1 MKRSLIALLAAVL
14 LSVGAVGCTKREPT
28 RFERHT
34 SQGATSEEVATDA
47 GETVLLPPN
56 DPLRKAAASKWDG
69 NRRLVDDDMQIY
81 EFDGIG
87 TEAEPYLIK
96 SAEDL
101 ARFAANVCYGGS
113 DDESIIYQDRTCY
126 FGKYFRLECDI
137 DMQGKPWY
145 GIGGNGATWDDET
158 MFQGIFDGNGHV
170 IYDFALANEPMN
182 GLFCYIGQGAILRD
196 LTIYS
201 GSVTLYT
208 SEPVGLLVAGIR
220 YGATI
225 ENCEVHVDL
234 ITERGVVP
242 SVGMIGVIE
251 GADRRPEWAV
261 TVTDHDSSGT
271 RLNGESYSLPLIAK
285 NR

>member
-1 MKRSLIALLAAVL
+1 MKRSLIALLAAL
-14 LSVGAVGCTKREPT
+14 LSLGAVGCTKREPT

-34 SQGATSEEVATDA
+34 SQGTASEEVTTAA
-47 GETVLLPPN
+47 GDTELLPPN
-56 DPLRKAAASKWDG
+56 DPRRMAAASKWDG
-69 NRRLVDDDMQIY
+69 NRQMVNSTIQIY

-87 TEAEPYLIK
+87 TEPEPYLIK

-101 ARFAANVCYGGS
+101 AHLAANVCYGG
-113 DDESIIYQDRTCY
+113 DDESIVYKDRTRY
-126 FGKYFRLECDI
+126 FGKHFRLECDI

-170 IYDFALANEPMN
+170 IYNFALADEPMN
-182 GLFCYIGQGAILRD
+182 GLFCYIGQGAILRN

-201 GSVTLYT
+201 GSVTLK
-208 SEPVGLLVAGIR
+208 SNEPVGLLVAGIR

-225 ENCEVHVDL
+225 ENCGVHIDL
-234 ITERGVVP
+234 PTLPDVVP

-251 GADRRPEWAV
+251 GADKQPEWAV
-261 TVTDHDSSGT
+261 TVTNCNVSGT
-271 RLNGESYSLPLIAK
+271 TLNKEPYSLPLIAK

>member
-1 MKRSLIALLAAVL
+1 MKRSMIALLAAL
-14 LSVGAVGCTKREPT
+14 LFLGAVGCTKREPT
-28 RFERHT
+28 RFERHM
-34 SQGATSEEVATDA
+34 SQGMSSEEVTTAEE
-47 GETVLLPPN
+47 ETELLPPN
-56 DPLRKAAASKWDG
+56 DLSRMAAASKWDG
-69 NRRLVDDDMQIY
+69 NRQLVNSTIQIY

-87 TEAEPYLIK
+87 TELEPYLIK

-101 ARFAANVCYGGS
+101 ARLAANVCYGG
-113 DDESIIYQDRTCY
+113 DDESIVYKDRTRY
-126 FGKYFRLECDI
+126 LGKHFRLECDI

-158 MFQGIFDGNGHV
+158 MFQGVFDGNGHV
-170 IYDFALANEPMN
+170 IYNFSLADEPMN
-182 GLFCYIGQGAILRD
+182 GLFCYIGRGAILRN

-201 GSVTLYT
+201 GSVTLKS

-225 ENCEVHVDL
+225 ENCGICVDL
-234 ITERGVVP
+234 TTLSDVVP

-251 GADRRPEWAV
+251 GEWK
-261 TVTDHDSSGT
+261 VTDYDSSGT
-271 RLNGESYSLPLIAK
+271 TLNRAPYPLPLIAK

>member
-1 MKRSLIALLAAVL
+1 MKRSLIALLAAL
-14 LSVGAVGCTKREPT
+14 LSLGAVGCTKREPT

-34 SQGATSEEVATDA
+34 SQGTTSEEVTTAA
-47 GETVLLPPN
+47 GETELLSPN
-56 DPLRKAAASKWDG
+56 DPRRMAAASKWDG
-69 NRRLVDDDMQIY
+69 NRRFVSNNLV
-81 EFDGIG
+81 FTLDGLG
-87 TEAEPYLIK
+87 NEREPYLIK

-101 ARFAANVCYGGS
+101 ANLAANVCYNGGDNIIS
-113 DDESIIYQDRTCY
+113 KDDFGS
-126 FGKYFRLECDI
+126 FGKHFRLECDI

-170 IYDFALANEPMN
+170 IYNFALADEPMN
-182 GLFCYIGQGAILRD
+182 GLFCYIGQGAILRN

-201 GSVTLYT
+201 GSVTLK
-208 SEPVGLLVAGIR
+208 SNEPVGLLVAGIR

-225 ENCEVHVDL
+225 ENCGVHVDL
-234 ITERGVVP
+234 PTLPDVVP

-251 GADRRPEWAV
+251 GADKQPEWAV
-261 TVTDHDSSGT
+261 TVTNCNVSGT
-271 RLNGESYSLPLIAK
+271 TLNKEPYSLPLIAK